1 MDIAALGFEI
11 DSGPARTAAT
21 DLAKLNDAA
30 VKASSG
36 ADKLNKTLRDS
47 QGRFKSSYDV
57 AKQYGSE
64 VRRLADKYNPAL
76 SAVYKYQAAQI
87 ELNKAVAL
95 GVVTQGQANAA
106 LAKLQS
112 GMVRNISEVEKLRL
126 KYNPLYAASKQFEEQ
141 QEELQRA
148 LSLGAI
154 SVAQYD
160 NALAALQAGMVRSG
174 SAANGFSKSMGAAGQ
189 HTTNLMFQFQDIAMM
204 LAAGQNPLML
214 AMQQGTQVSGVF
226 HQMKQSGQ
234 SAFQGIIGGL
244 SAMINPLSL
253 MTLGVIAGGAALVQW
268 GMDAWGAEEKAR
280 TLDDAM
286 GDISTSIS
294 EYSGYI
300 ATASLTTAEL
310 TEKFGVFSGE
320 MREFSVFMA
329 GLSLK
334 DTLATFNEQS
344 IILREGLG
352 GIETGLANVAMA
364 QTQLNSISKDQ
375 DPELWL
381 AARDALDLY
390 QSNLDEA
397 AKKLGILPSQAQ
409 GLADVLSG
417 IKSDG
422 SMSDLANSSAAAL
435 RYISSITP
443 NAMTISGPLGDA
455 YRAMYKVHE
464 NAKQAAKSTQELAGS
479 APDGDWMNP
488 AIGGVDRLIGRVE
501 AALGRVAALRSA
513 AMSELASQYQQYGE
527 GRVAGEGLVR
537 ENSKLYGNT
546 GNVLDSFGYY
556 DDKGGGGG
564 GGGGGTDQYADNLT
578 RLMESLRT
586 ERETVDAWYQENL
599 TILNDR
605 RAQEILG
612 EQAHKEAM
620 LDLEQEYLDRKSKLN
635 SGYDQFTLGSAENLF
650 GELYSLSGS
659 SYDGLLKLQ
668 KTFGAAQA
676 LVNTYTAAS
685 QVLADPKLG
694 FFAKFAAVA
703 KTVAAGMGLVNAIKG
718 GGSGG
723 GGGASATSSAAPAK
737 IEPQRVTRIELM
749 GEDWLVNL
757 AESMMDQ
764 VYNATGNGRV
774 IISKAS
780 A

>member
-21 DLAKLNDAA
+21 DLAKLNAAA

-57 AKQYGSE
+57 ARQYGSE
-64 VRRLADKYNPAL
+64 VRSLADKYNPVL
-76 SAVYKYQAAQI
+76 SAVYKYQAAQE
-87 ELNKAVAL
+87 ELNRAVAL
-95 GVVTQGQANAA
+95 GVVTQGQADAA
-106 LAKLQS
+106 LS
-112 GMVRNISEVEKLRL
+112 N
-126 KYNPLYAASKQFEEQ
+126 
-141 QEELQRA
+141 
-148 LSLGAI
+148 
-154 SVAQYD
+154 
-160 NALAALQAGMVRSG
+160 LQASLARG
-174 SAANGFSKSMGAAGQ
+174 SVSVNGFGKSMGAAGQ

-244 SAMINPLSL
+244 SAMISPLSL

-268 GMDAWGAEEKAR
+268 GMDALGASEKAKTVKEAVDELSSSVSSLNNITKVYSAEGITQAIEKYG
-280 TLDDAM
+280 TLNAETLRMIELQKQLQIMTSMNQVRDVATAIGDELDTFFGGIAKNADAM
-286 GDISTSIS
+286 FKQVNNSFGSQFEQTLSRIKDANTFEEQLAAVVRLREMIEYAARST
-294 EYSGYI
+294 GG
-300 ATASLTTAEL
+300 LTREQAEL
-310 TEKFGVFSGE
+310 LAKVVETEDALRQLANAAPKANWMSAAISGVQALGVE
-320 MREFSVFMA
+320 IRNRI
-329 GLSLK
+329 
-334 DTLATFNEQS
+334 NEAVR
-344 IILREGLG
+344 LR
-352 GIETGLANVAMA
+352 GLANAPGM
-364 QTQLNSISKDQ
+364 TTGDLNWAKTDLGFTLGG
-375 DPELWL
+375 DELLGLPEP
-381 AARDALDLY
+381 
-390 QSNLDEA
+390 
-397 AKKLGILPSQAQ
+397 KKTGS
-409 GLADVLSG
+409 SG
-417 IKSDG
+417 
-422 SMSDLANSSAAAL
+422 
-435 RYISSITP
+435 
-443 NAMTISGPLGDA
+443 
-455 YRAMYKVHE
+455 
-464 NAKQAAKSTQELAGS
+464 
-479 APDGDWMNP
+479 
-488 AIGGVDRLIGRVE
+488 
-501 AALGRVAALRSA
+501 
-513 AMSELASQYQQYGE
+513 
-527 GRVAGEGLVR
+527 
-537 ENSKLYGNT
+537 
-546 GNVLDSFGYY
+546 
-556 DDKGGGGG
+556 GGGGG